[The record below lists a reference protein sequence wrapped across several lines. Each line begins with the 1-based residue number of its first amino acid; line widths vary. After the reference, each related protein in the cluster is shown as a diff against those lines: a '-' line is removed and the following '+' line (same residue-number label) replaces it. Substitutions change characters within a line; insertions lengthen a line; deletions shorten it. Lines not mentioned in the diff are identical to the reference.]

1 MHTERPEKHRIF
13 CVIYLPATCDM
24 NNFQKPY
31 QFLNNHRKRT
41 KGFIFDKKK
50 GAKPKLRT
58 PFFIQTEMTVYLL
71 PVIIFFDF
79 VPKGVIS
86 SQNRIP

>member
-1 MHTERPEKHRIF
+1 MTK
-13 CVIYLPATCDM
+13 
-24 NNFQKPY
+24 
-31 QFLNNHRKRT
+31 KRVQNRSS
-41 KGFIFDKKK
+41 
-50 GAKPKLRT
+50 APL
-58 PFFIQTEMTVYLL
+58 FFIQTEMTVYLL

>member
-13 CVIYLPATCDM
+13 CVIYLPATCEM
-24 NNFQKPY
+24 TNFQKPY
-31 QFLNNHRKRT
+31 QFLKNHRKCT
-41 KGFIFDKKK
+41 KGFVFDKKRVQNRSS
-50 GAKPKLRT
+50 APL
-58 PFFIQTEMTVYLL
+58 FSIQPEMTVYLL